1 MKNFLQIKSRDEYS
15 DFLRD
20 FQKLQPDLKK
30 EIVLAMKQWL
40 DSIHEAEKK
49 RPAQEQTNLKRR
61 SRRPRR
67 V

>member
-20 FQKLQPDLKK
+20 FQKLEPDLKK

>member
-20 FQKLQPDLKK
+20 FRELPPHLQK
-30 EIVLAMKQWL
+30 EIILAMKNWL
-40 DSIHEAEKK
+40 SSIQEAEKK

>member
-1 MKNFLQIKSRDEYS
+1 VKNFLQIKSRDEYS